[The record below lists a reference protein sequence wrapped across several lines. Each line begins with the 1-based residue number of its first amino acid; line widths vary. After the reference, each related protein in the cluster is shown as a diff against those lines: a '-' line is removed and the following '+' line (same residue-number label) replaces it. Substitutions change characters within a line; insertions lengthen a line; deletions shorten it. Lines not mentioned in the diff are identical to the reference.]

1 MFKTILS
8 LFYKGFCGVYV
19 AARGKIPP
27 AVIFDAFFARLG
39 WARERPRDQRLR
51 RVGDLRPASSS
62 PVARKRANVPG
73 SSPHPEG
80 DT

>member
-1 MFKTILS
+1 M
-8 LFYKGFCGVYV
+8 
-19 AARGKIPP
+19 AARGTVPP

-39 WARERPRDQRLR
+39 WARERPRDQRLF

-62 PVARKRANVPG
+62 PVAWEGANVPG